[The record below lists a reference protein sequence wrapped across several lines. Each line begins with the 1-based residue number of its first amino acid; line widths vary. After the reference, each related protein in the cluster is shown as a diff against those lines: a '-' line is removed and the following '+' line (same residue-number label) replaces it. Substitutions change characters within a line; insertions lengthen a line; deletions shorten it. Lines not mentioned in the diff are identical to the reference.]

1 VLSVVSAVLY
11 FRWHAFLEFLS
22 RVRPSNTGLPIPVS
36 KRPLEYAKHYPEPG
50 PNWPRTDADTEV
62 RYIQSHTSGCNAL
75 TLSSAVLILEFQNLS
90 SLGDQLLSDS

>member
-1 VLSVVSAVLY
+1 MNYLS

-36 KRPLEYAKHYPEPG
+36 KRPLEYAKHYPEPV

-62 RYIQSHTSGCNAL
+62 RKAQR
-75 TLSSAVLILEFQNLS
+75 EFL
-90 SLGDQLLSDS
+90 